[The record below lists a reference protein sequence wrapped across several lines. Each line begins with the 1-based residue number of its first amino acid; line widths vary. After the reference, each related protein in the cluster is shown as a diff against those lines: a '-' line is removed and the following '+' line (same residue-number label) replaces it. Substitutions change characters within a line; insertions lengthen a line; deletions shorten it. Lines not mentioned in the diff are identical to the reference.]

1 MSQLECPSCKLRI
14 AALGAPSSCPR
25 CRIHSGTRVELVPAE
40 ARRPAGVGPVP
51 EAAG

>member
-14 AALGAPSSCPR
+14 AALGAPSNCPG
-25 CRIHSGTRVELVPAE
+25 CRIRSGTWVDLVPAE
-40 ARRPAGVGPVP
+40 ARRPAGVKPVP